1 MVITDVNQ
9 AVYQGDGVTTA
20 FPFTFRI
27 IDATDIKLLLI
38 DADGTETDITSDYFV
53 DTVNNT
59 VHYPGYAPGAEPPEA
74 DQPAPVQTGQRLVI
88 YRELPITQEKDLG
101 DKWPF
106 FVIELALDKL
116 TMILQQIYGW
126 WGRTLKF
133 GVGWQVDHPDFDTTI
148 PVEAGKTWRVNDEGT
163 GFVATGDPDEAVAVA
178 NNAKEVAD
186 AAALVAAGAKTT
198 AEGIAGT
205 AQDAKDIAQDAKD
218 VADDAKAVADDAKDV
233 ADGIAATAQEA
244 LDTVNT
250 LVVTVDDTLSG
261 FADDLKE
268 KATWCTSVS
277 AMKSDTGLVSGM
289 VVATKGYYVS
299 NDGGSA
305 VYTIRAKTSAD
316 VEDGGST
323 IFLNN
328 NNLVAELL
336 KGNTISVK
344 QFGAVGDGLTDDTT
358 KFENAIKAAEGKTLL
373 IPQATY
379 TLTEIVIADGVAD
392 VRDHGTYNNHKP
404 IYPNNDLVFKGWV
417 NMEHKGQLPAVSGY
431 GTQGC
436 CYNSSTGKY
445 IVAIKNG
452 TDTSQKL
459 LVVDPSTLAVEE
471 THDFTTL
478 GHANTL
484 AYVEETDEIYVCT
497 GNNNWRNVSIVDASA
512 WTVKREVVDI
522 LDGEGLVGFKYDPIC
537 KVFYAFSH
545 NNWGLINYYL
555 LDLSLNIIKKSSF
568 EIPTNESLTSNGL
581 LTYNGSALL
590 IFFTCIIDVDYF
602 GNVKKVTTHRL
613 REEFEDMDMTP
624 YGIYISC
631 NNETAGS
638 GIYRYKENE
647 ISPNVSMYPNSI
659 ETKYTP
665 VNTDLNTLVDAGM
678 YWVFTDE
685 TTASQNACHYPDA
698 VNGYLIVMR
707 RSNTIANGFVKQ
719 IFFRHGDGGGINT
732 NNWHTYVR
740 IYNGEMW
747 SKWTRIDS
755 GLIQEGQTA
764 FDVPANSYRDLTI
777 NFSTPF
783 PTAPYVQVTMFST
796 STSMDYAHINLAVKE
811 VTASKLVIRAWNAG
825 SSARTPGVWWRATER

>member
-1 MVITDVNQ
+1 MVITNVNQ
-9 AVYQGDGVTTA
+9 VVYRGDGVTTA

-38 DADGTETDITSDYFV
+38 DADGTETDIQSDYFV

-74 DQPAPVQTGQRLVI
+74 DQPAPVQTGQKLVI
-88 YRELPITQEKDLG
+88 YRELPITQEKNLG

-163 GFVATGDPDEAVAVA
+163 GFVATGDPDEAVVVA

-205 AQDAKDIAQDAKD
+205 AQDAKDIAQDAKT
-218 VADDAKAVADDAKDV
+218 VADDAKDV

-250 LVVTVDDTLSG
+250 LVETVDDTLSG

-277 AMKSDTGLVSGM
+277 AMKSDTGLATGM
-289 VVATKGYYVS
+289 VVATKGYYIP
-299 NDGGSA
+299 NDGGAA
-305 VYTIRAKTSAD
+305 VYTIRARTGAD
-316 VEDGGST
+316 VDDGGSV

-336 KGNTISVK
+336 KDNTISVK
-344 QFGAVGDGLTDDTT
+344 QFGAIGDGLTDDTT

-431 GTQGC
+431 WAQGC

-445 IVAIKNG
+445 IVAINHE
-452 TDTSQKL
+452 TNTSQKL

-497 GNNNWRNVSIVDASA
+497 GNNNERNVSIVDASA

-522 LDGEGLVGFKYDPIC
+522 LDGENLFGFKYDPIC
-537 KVFYAFSH
+537 KVFYAFNH
-545 NNWGLINYYL
+545 NYWGLINYYL

-568 EIPTNESLTSNGL
+568 RIPTNESLGSNGL
-581 LTYNGSALL
+581 LAYNGSVL
-590 IFFTCIIDVDYF
+590 IFFFDRIVDVDYF

-631 NNETAGS
+631 NNAAAGY

-647 ISPNVSMYPNSI
+647 ISPNGSMYPNSI

-665 VNTDLNTLVDAGM
+665 LNTDLNTLVDAGM
-678 YWVFTDE
+678 YWVGTDVTE
-685 TTASQNACHYPDA
+685 DSLNVYHFPDA
-698 VNGYLIVMR
+698 FNGYLIVMR
-707 RSNTIANGFVKQ
+707 RSDKLANGFVKQ
-719 IFFRHGDGGGINT
+719 IFFRHGDGGGINI

-740 IYNGEMW
+740 IYDGTMW
-747 SKWTRIDS
+747 SNWTRIDS
-755 GLIQEGQTA
+755 GLIQKGWA
-764 FDVPANSYRDLTI
+764 AIDIPANSYNDLTI

-783 PTAPYVQVTMFST
+783 PKAPYVQVTMQSG
-796 STSMDYAHINLAVKE
+796 SPSMDYAHIVLAVKE
-811 VTASKLVIRAWNAG
+811 VTTSKFVIRAWNGG
-825 SSARTPGVWWRATER
+825 STGRSPGVFWRATER